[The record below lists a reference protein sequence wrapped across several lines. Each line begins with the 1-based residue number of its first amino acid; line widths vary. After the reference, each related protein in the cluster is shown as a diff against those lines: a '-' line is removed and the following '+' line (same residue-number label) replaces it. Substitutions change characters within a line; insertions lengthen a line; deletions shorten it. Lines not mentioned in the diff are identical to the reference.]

1 MNSPAQAPSI
11 TIDDQKLVLKILIR
25 RLFYIKNLV
34 STPEHEATS
43 LLDYLLRLAESNRR
57 NNNQESLGFRSIDEI
72 ITEAIIRENIES
84 PT

>member
-1 MNSPAQAPSI
+1 MNSPAQAPS
-11 TIDDQKLVLKILIR
+11 IDDQKLVLKILIR

-43 LLDYLLRLAESNRR
+43 LLDYLLGLAEGNRR
-57 NNNQESLGFRSIDEI
+57 TNNQESLGFRSIDEI